1 MIKTERYLREENHV
15 LRKENSET
23 NFTVRL
29 HFEEDYGDEKI
40 MEELQEILFETYIR
54 NFIPKGGG

>member
-1 MIKTERYLREENHV
+1 MTKMDYYLREEDHV

-29 HFEEDYGDEKI
+29 HFAKEDKDEAIIEEI
-40 MEELQEILFETYIR
+40 QEILLETYTR